1 MKTRAGMNGIR
12 DIRAVFGYA
21 FHIFL
26 GELCAL
32 GDFGYDLLIVIGNL
46 QFLRNPAT
54 DLTTAAPKLASY
66 CDNLFHLSHLL

>member
-1 MKTRAGMNGIR
+1 MDGISH
-12 DIRAVFGYA
+12 IRAVFGDA

-32 GDFGYDLLIVIGNL
+32 GNLGYNLLIVIGNL
-46 QFLRNPAT
+46 QFFRNSAT

-66 CDNLFHLSHLL
+66 CDNLLHLSHLL